1 MRLRPKRTY
10 SLNKDDTMRIEA
22 FPDTVRQV
30 TWENSQRNI
39 YLCGL
44 ARTVNKGSDGADQR
58 LANIIDR
65 LDFRA
70 ELTQLKQELQLERET
85 RTR

>member
-1 MRLRPKRTY
+1 
-10 SLNKDDTMRIEA
+10 MRIEA